1 MKYILIIGDGMADDP
16 VLMLKN
22 KTPLQYAKK
31 PTIDALAKA
40 GKVGTAKTIPEDLEA
55 GSDTAILSIFGCDPR
70 TCYAGRAPLEA
81 ADYDIDMEPGDVAYR
96 CNIISLDDSPFWIG
110 MRTLISHN
118 GGGLTPDEADALIE
132 WLFYDSE
139 FGGLAYRDGMVLHP
153 GHSFRNIVVME
164 KGEDKIKGLVLT
176 PPHDHIGEKL
186 DTLMPTGNAHS
197 ERLKTMLAE
206 AAELLGKHP
215 INEMRRAEGKLPAN
229 AIWFWAPGTAKELP
243 KFKDMYGMDGAI
255 ISAVPLCRGI
265 GKLIGLERINVEGAN
280 GELDT
285 NYEGKAD
292 AALEQLKKYDFVAVH
307 VEAPDECAH
316 NGDLLGKVESIE
328 NIDSKVVKR
337 IKDGLD
343 AAGEDYRMLIIS
355 DHRTL
360 METQGHAH
368 GVVPYIFYD
377 SRTDSGQG
385 LTYDEKSAA
394 AGEYIDD
401 GTKLLKILLEK

>member
-16 VLMLKN
+16 IVMLKN

-40 GKVGTAKTIPEDLEA
+40 GKVGTVKTIPEDLEA

-81 ADYDIDMEPGDVAYR
+81 ADYDIDMKPGDVAMR
-96 CNIISLDDSPFWIG
+96 CNLISLDDSPFYIS
-110 MRTLISHN
+110 MRKLESHN
-118 GGGLTPDEADALIE
+118 GGGLTGDEADALIE
-132 WLFYDSE
+132 WLFYDSPIA
-139 FGGLAYRDGMVLHP
+139 GMLYHDGMVIHP
-153 GHSFRNIVVME
+153 GHSFRNIVVIE
-164 KGEDKIKGLVLT
+164 QGEDKIRNLVLT
-176 PPHDHIGEKL
+176 PPHDHIGEKV
-186 DTLMPTGNAHS
+186 DTLMPCGNPYS
-197 ERLKTMLAE
+197 ERIKNIIAQ
-206 AAELLGKHP
+206 AAELLAAHP
-215 INEMRRAEGKLPAN
+215 INELRKAEGKLPAN
-229 AIWFWAPGTAKELP
+229 AVWFWAPGTAKELP

-265 GKLIGLERINVEGAN
+265 GKLIGLERIDVEGAN

-292 AALEQLKKYDFVAVH
+292 AALEQLKKYDFVTVH
-307 VEAPDECAH
+307 VEAPDECTH
-316 NGDLLGKVESIE
+316 NGDLMGKIESIQ
-328 NIDSKVVKR
+328 NIDSMVVKR

-343 AAGEDYRMLIIS
+343 AAGEDYRMLILS
-355 DHRTL
+355 DHKTL

-368 GVVPYIFYD
+368 GVVPYVFYD
-377 SRTDSGQG
+377 GRVSSGQG

-394 AGEYIDD
+394 SGEYIDD
-401 GTKLLKILLEK
+401 GTKLLKMLLEK